1 MCEFNTEGR
10 PLVDVFPSM
19 ALVALYSVNGFLV
32 SMTVLVTELMETT
45 QEVIRTT
52 PHRISVSIRC

>member
-19 ALVALYSVNGFLV
+19 ALVALYSVNWFLV
-32 SMTVLVTELMETT
+32 SMTVLATELMETT
-45 QEVIRTT
+45 QKVIRTIL
-52 PHRISVSIRC
+52 HRIPISVRY